1 MRRNDFHLAQGIFNS
16 LAATVL
22 VVMLSGGM
30 CFAQTNHEMQ
40 ASVTIHQ
47 TTADLLAGLSK
58 GVAYSGFRHGQ
69 HPDHGNGAVNPSD
82 TEILEDLRILARDHN
97 FGLIR
102 LYDSQANSERALRLI
117 KANKIKLKVMLGAW
131 LSAEVSNPHCPW
143 LNAPIPQATLDANRI
158 KNQREIESAI
168 RLAKKYPGIVAA
180 VNVGNEALVDWND
193 HMVSLESVISYVR
206 QVKRAIRQPV
216 TVADNYAWWTK
227 HGAPLAKELDFVTVH
242 TYPEWENKDIDEALS
257 YSIAN
262 IQGVHAAL
270 PQSRL
275 VIGEAGWA
283 TVASEFG
290 KRASEENQKRYVNE
304 LTAWAEQHNITAF
317 IFEAFDEDWKG
328 DPSDA
333 LGAEK
338 HWGLFTVDRKAKLA
352 MHGLYRDLISA
363 TSTK

>member
-1 MRRNDFHLAQGIFNS
+1 MVFF
-16 LAATVL
+16 VL
-22 VVMLSGGM
+22 VSGQM
-30 CFAQTNHEMQ
+30 CFAQTNHALQSLETS
-40 ASVTIHQ
+40 AVHQ
-47 TTADLLAGLSK
+47 MKADLLAGLSK

-69 HPDHGNGAVNPSD
+69 HPDRGDGAVNPSD
-82 TEILEDLRILARDHN
+82 MEILEDLKILARNSN

-102 LYDSQANSERALRLI
+102 LYDSQANTKAALRLI

-143 LNAPIPQATLDANRI
+143 LKTPIPQATLDTNKI
-158 KNQREIESAI
+158 KNQKEIESAI
-168 RLAKKYPGIVAA
+168 RLAREYRDIVVA

-206 QVKRAIRQPV
+206 QVKHAIRQPV

-227 HGAPLAKELDFVTVH
+227 NGSPLAKEIDFITVH
-242 TYPEWENKDIDEALS
+242 TYPAWENKDIDEALP

-270 PQSRL
+270 PQSRI

-290 KRASEENQKRYVNE
+290 KRASEENQKRYVDE
-304 LTAWAEQHNITAF
+304 LTAWAKRNNVTTF

-328 DPSDA
+328 DPADA

-352 MHGLYRDLISA
+352 MHELYPDRVA
-363 TSTK
+363 AKAKE

>member
-1 MRRNDFHLAQGIFNS
+1 MRRNDFHLAQRICHS

-22 VVMLSGGM
+22 VVLLSGRTG
-30 CFAQTNHEMQ
+30 FSQTNHEMQ
-40 ASVTIHQ
+40 TSVTIRQ
-47 TTADLLAGLSK
+47 TAADLLAGLSE

-69 HPDHGNGAVNPSD
+69 HPDRGDGAVNPSD
-82 TEILEDLRILARDHN
+82 AEMLEDLRILTRNSN

-102 LYDSQANSERALRLI
+102 LYDSQGNSEAALRLI
-117 KANKIKLKVMLGAW
+117 KANNIRLKVMLGAW

-143 LNAPIPQATLDANRI
+143 LKTPISQATLDANRI
-158 KNQREIESAI
+158 RNQREIESAI
-168 RLAKKYPGIVAA
+168 RLAKGYPGIVAA

-193 HMVSLESVISYVR
+193 HMVSLESVIAYVR
-206 QVKRAIRQPV
+206 QVKRAIHQPV

-227 HGAPLAKELDFVTVH
+227 HGAPLAKEVDFITVH

-257 YSIAN
+257 YSLAN

-270 PQSRL
+270 PGSRI

-290 KRASEENQKRYVNE
+290 KRASEENQKRYVDE
-304 LTAWAEQHNITAF
+304 LTKWAKRQNITTF

-328 DPSDA
+328 DPSDP

-338 HWGLFTVDRKAKLA
+338 HWGLYTVDRKPKLA
-352 MHGLYRDLISA
+352 MHDLYPDLISA
-363 TSTK
+363 TPAE

>member
-1 MRRNDFHLAQGIFNS
+1 VKNLFALVLTGLA
-16 LAATVL
+16 
-22 VVMLSGGM
+22 VML
-30 CFAQTNHEMQ
+30 CVRRCIAQTNHDMPTT
-40 ASVTIHQ
+40 VTIRQ
-47 TTADLLAGLSK
+47 AKADLLAGLPK

-69 HPDHGNGAVNPSD
+69 HPDRGDGAVNPSD
-82 TEILEDLRILARDHN
+82 AEILEDLRILARDHN

-102 LYDSQANSERALRLI
+102 LYDSQANSEAALRLI
-117 KANKIKLKVMLGAW
+117 QANKIPLKVMLGAW
-131 LSAEVSNPHCPW
+131 LSAEVSNAHCPW
-143 LNAPIPQATLDANRI
+143 LTTPIPQATLDANKI
-158 KNQREIESAI
+158 KNQQEIESAI
-168 RLAKKYPGIVAA
+168 RLAKEYPGIVAA

-193 HMVSLESVISYVR
+193 HMVGLESLISYVR

-257 YSIAN
+257 YSLAN

-270 PQSRL
+270 PRSRI

-290 KRASEENQKRYVNE
+290 QRASEENQRRYVRE
-304 LTAWAEQHNITAF
+304 LTAWAARNNITTF
-317 IFEAFDEDWKG
+317 FFEAFDEDWKG

-333 LGAEK
+333 MGAEK

-352 MHGLYRDLISA
+352 MRER
-363 TSTK
+363 